1 MKILLYSPKDNSIS
15 EEMFFS
21 NMESAMQIG
30 ADMIVFPEKFISPY
44 DELLCGADILNPD
57 ETDYV
62 LSSLYDFSL
71 VSGLSAIFSATDD
84 FGISYSLY
92 ANGEPYEGET
102 YSKLYIKHT
111 ESERPAE
118 KIDGYEEFGSELFEP
133 IVLLGQKIGILT
145 GNDMLSEAL
154 IQKYIINGTKI
165 IINPTDN
172 SCTLDEKSR
181 IDISKSKNTVIL
193 SVGFNGNVSCF
204 SPKRELLKGEG
215 IGENLYLF
223 DIDNRDFN

>member
-1 MKILLYSPKDNSIS
+1 MKILVYSPKDNSIS

-21 NMESAMQIG
+21 QMESAMQWN
-30 ADMIVFPEKFISPY
+30 ADMIVFPEKFRSPY
-44 DELLCGADILNPD
+44 DELLSGADILNRD

-102 YSKLYIKHT
+102 YSKLYIKHEET
-111 ESERPAE
+111 ERPAE
-118 KIDGYEEFGSELFEP
+118 DIDGYEEFGSELFEP
-133 IVLLGQKIGILT
+133 IVLYGQRIGILT
-145 GNDMLSEAL
+145 GADIQNDSL
-154 IQKYIINGTKI
+154 IEKYINNNTKI
-165 IINPTDN
+165 IINPIDN
-172 SCTLDEKSR
+172 SYTLDEKSEEK
-181 IDISKSKNTVIL
+181 ISKEKNLIIL
-193 SVGFNGNVSCF
+193 SAGFDGKASCF
-204 SPKRELLKGEG
+204 SPKRGYIKGESK
-215 IGENLYLF
+215 GENLYLF

>member
-21 NMESAMQIG
+21 QMESAMQWN

-44 DELLCGADILNPD
+44 NELLCGADILNPD

-71 VSGLSAIFSATDD
+71 VSGLSAIFSSTDD
-84 FGISYSLY
+84 FGIEYSLY

-102 YSKLYIKHT
+102 YSKLYIKHKNT
-111 ESERPAE
+111 ERPAE
-118 KIDGYEEFGSELFEP
+118 KIDGYEEFGFELFEP
-133 IVLLGQKIGILT
+133 ITLMGQKIGILT
-145 GNDMLSEAL
+145 GDDILSDNL
-154 IQKYIINGTKI
+154 IEKYIKNDTKI
-165 IINPTDN
+165 IINPTNN
-172 SCTLDEKSR
+172 SCAIDEK
-181 IDISKSKNTVIL
+181 IMKDISKSKNTVII
-193 SVGFNGNVSCF
+193 SAGFDGKASCF
-204 SPKRELLKGEG
+204 SPKRGYVKGENK
-215 IGENLYLF
+215 GENIYLF